1 MKLTKA
7 DLTKQVS
14 QLEDKVRRLK
24 RDISHLQI
32 DLSPMEYVERSFDST
47 IQPNEHVKQVIDRAE
62 SEWNMNVTEP
72 GLGGD
77 SSRINLY
84 IKSTDGLGWTWEDN
98 YTKNGQFAW
107 CGAFA
112 AWCYTKANFKIRQK
126 VFPSCYR
133 LWNNWGGTA
142 RKVEEIAIGD
152 IVVVYTSSDKSPSY
166 GNHITLAL
174 SVPDEDGNFDTIEG
188 NAKGEGPDGD
198 WREGVI
204 KRQRSIFDVAHIY
217 RLASGDY
224 DE

>member
-24 RDISHLQI
+24 RDVSHLQI
-32 DLSPMEYVERSFDST
+32 DLNPMDYVERSFDST

-84 IKSTDGLGWTWEDN
+84 IKSTNGLGWTWEDN

-142 RKVEEIAIGD
+142 RKVEDIAVGD
-152 IVVVYTSSDKSPSY
+152 IVVVYTSNDKS
-166 GNHITLAL
+166 
-174 SVPDEDGNFDTIEG
+174 
-188 NAKGEGPDGD
+188 
-198 WREGVI
+198 
-204 KRQRSIFDVAHIY
+204 SIFDVAHIY